1 MLHRA
6 ILLALAMIVVISSQ
20 CVAACEATDCV
31 KPPAH
36 CHEDAKPSCERG
48 ADQETPMVVDLAP
61 ALIVAPYDDS
71 GVSVVVAERAV
82 VRVDLRPKP
91 PLRI

>member
-1 MLHRA
+1 MLR
-6 ILLALAMIVVISSQ
+6 LALAMIVVISSQ
-20 CVAACEATDCV
+20 CVAACAVTDCV

-48 ADQETPMVVDLAP
+48 AEQETAVFID
-61 ALIVAPYDDS
+61 VAPPMIAVLFDDS
-71 GVSVVVAERAV
+71 GGAEFAADRAV
-82 VRVDLRPKP
+82 VRVNLRPKP